1 MDDLGID
8 IRKLTLPNGRTLEQ
22 QLQYEADRFLKILQ
36 EEINNWYDSYSPV
49 VYKRSYDMRNSIY
62 VEDLVQVSVSGDK
75 MQIKINY
82 DDRTFHQSLWDSA
95 SINSILLMND
105 GYKVSK
111 GWHKDIENFGYREGG
126 QFLEK
131 AVNRFNEENDFGIDI
146 VIND

>member
-22 QLQYEADRFLKILQ
+22 QLQYEANRFLKILQ
-36 EEINNWYDSYSPV
+36 EEIDNWYDSYSPV

-62 VEDLVQVSVSGDK
+62 VEDLAQVSVSGDK
-75 MQIKINY
+75 LQIKINY
-82 DDRTFHQSLWDSA
+82 DDRAFHQSLWDSS

-111 GWHKDIENFGYREGG
+111 GWHKDIENFGYRDGG

>member
-22 QLQYEADRFLKILQ
+22 QLQYEANRFLKILQ
-36 EEINNWYDSYSPV
+36 EEIDNWYDSYSPV

-82 DDRTFHQSLWDSA
+82 DDRAFHQSLWDSS

-111 GWHKDIENFGYREGG
+111 GWHKDIENFGYRDGG

>member
-22 QLQYEADRFLKILQ
+22 QLQYEANRFLKILQ
-36 EEINNWYDSYSPV
+36 EEIDNWYDTYSPV

-82 DDRTFHQSLWDSA
+82 DDRAFHQSLWDSS

-111 GWHKDIENFGYREGG
+111 GWHKDIENFGYRDGG

>member
-22 QLQYEADRFLKILQ
+22 QLQYEANRFLKILQ
-36 EEINNWYDSYSPV
+36 EEIDNWYDSYSPV
-49 VYKRSYDMRNSIY
+49 VYKRSYDMRDSIY

-82 DDRTFHQSLWDSA
+82 DDRAFHQSLWDSS

-111 GWHKDIENFGYREGG
+111 GWHKDIENFGYRDGG

>member
-62 VEDLVQVSVSGDK
+62 VEDLVQVSASGDK
-75 MQIKINY
+75 LQIKINY
-82 DDRTFHQSLWDSA
+82 DNSAFHQSLWDSS

-111 GWHKDIENFGYREGG
+111 GWHKNIENFGYRDGG

-131 AVNRFNEENDFGIDI
+131 AVNRFNEENYFGIDI

>member
-22 QLQYEADRFLKILQ
+22 QLQYEANRFLKILQ
-36 EEINNWYDSYSPV
+36 EEIDNWYDSYSPV

-82 DDRTFHQSLWDSA
+82 DDRAFHQSLWDSS

-111 GWHKDIENFGYREGG
+111 GWHKDIENFGYRDRG

>member
-22 QLQYEADRFLKILQ
+22 QLQYEANRFLKILQ
-36 EEINNWYDSYSPV
+36 EEIDNWYDSYSPV

-75 MQIKINY
+75 LQIKINY
-82 DDRTFHQSLWDSA
+82 DDRAFHQSLWDSS

-111 GWHKDIENFGYREGG
+111 GWHKDIENFGYRDGG

-131 AVNRFNEENDFGIDI
+131 AVHRFNEENDFGIDV

>member
-22 QLQYEADRFLKILQ
+22 QLQYEANRFLKILQ
-36 EEINNWYDSYSPV
+36 EEIDNWYDSYSPV

-82 DDRTFHQSLWDSA
+82 DDRAFHQSLWDSA

-111 GWHKDIENFGYREGG
+111 GWHKDIENFGYRDGG

>member
-49 VYKRSYDMRNSIY
+49 VYIRSYDMLNSIY

-75 MQIKINY
+75 LQIKINY
-82 DDRTFHQSLWDSA
+82 DNSAFHQSLWDS
-95 SINSILLMND
+95 SNINSILLMND

-111 GWHKDIENFGYREGG
+111 GWHKNIENFGYRDGG

-131 AVNRFNEENDFGIDI
+131 AVNRFNEDNYFGIDV

>member
-75 MQIKINY
+75 LQIKINY
-82 DDRTFHQSLWDSA
+82 DNSAFHQSLWDS
-95 SINSILLMND
+95 SNINSILLMND

-111 GWHKDIENFGYREGG
+111 GWHKNIENFGYREGG

-131 AVNRFNEENDFGIDI
+131 AVNRFNEDNYFGIDI

>member
-22 QLQYEADRFLKILQ
+22 QLQYEANRFLKILQ
-36 EEINNWYDSYSPV
+36 EEIDNWYDSYSPV

-75 MQIKINY
+75 IQIKINY
-82 DDRTFHQSLWDSA
+82 DDRAFHQSLWDSS

-111 GWHKDIENFGYREGG
+111 GWHKDIENFGYRDGG